1 MACHLFGSK
10 PLPAGLLGTNRS
22 EIQTGILHHFY
33 LKMNLKLLFAK
44 MVAIL
49 SREMS

>member
-10 PLPAGLLGTNRS
+10 PLPAGLLETNRS
-22 EIQTGILHHFY
+22 EILHHFY